1 MVRFFTTQH
10 IVKKLNKI
18 YSKNNLDTSSKGEPL
33 KRFTFTFL
41 PTQHTKK
48 MQFKKTAICLT
59 ARPTYSSS
67 PQK

>member
-33 KRFTFTFL
+33 KRFTFTTL
-41 PTQHTKK
+41 PTQHTPN
-48 MQFKKTAICLT
+48 AILKNCLT
-59 ARPTYSSS
+59 ARPTCSSLHRN
-67 PQK
+67 